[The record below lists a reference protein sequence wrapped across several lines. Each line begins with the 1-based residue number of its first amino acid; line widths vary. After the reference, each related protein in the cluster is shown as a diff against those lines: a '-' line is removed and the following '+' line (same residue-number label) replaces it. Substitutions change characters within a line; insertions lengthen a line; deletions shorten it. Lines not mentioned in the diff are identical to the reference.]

1 MAKNHRWRA
10 LFPILSM
17 TKNMP
22 AQELHKK
29 TKGRVS
35 LSTIRNWKTGRVS
48 HPKFETMQIV
58 LISLGYTFDIVP
70 NTDTISISYT
80 SELQEANKNVR
91 LLNEQKAA

>member
-1 MAKNHRWRA
+1 MAKNHRWKA

-17 TKNMP
+17 TKNMT

-35 LSTIRNWKTGRVS
+35 LSTIKNWKTGRVS
-48 HPKFETMQIV
+48 HPRFETMQIV

-70 NTDTISISYT
+70 NTAVQSVSTNQAKLPDTYQQTKYT
-80 SELQEANKNVR
+80 IQV
-91 LLNEQKAA
+91 